1 MLVSNDIFKNRYVW
15 DGSQINFPISFPFLD
30 NNHIQVWYAEP
41 GKPDIDAVI
50 LGKENYTIT
59 GAGNPAG
66 GVLTRTTTWAV
77 GATIAIVRNVPITQ
91 LHQYTQY
98 DNFPAESHEDALA
111 KLTMICQ
118 ELDEICSRA
127 MTVPVTSEKN
137 PQEYWQYILEQN
149 QIALEA
155 SLRAIAA
162 AEQAETCKTQACRC
176 AAEAQEIRS
185 ELFGLSFS
193 AHLSPTPN
201 VAVEYTPETG
211 MVHFYVPPGPQGP
224 QGNPG
229 IGLMGER
236 GPAGEKGEKGD
247 KGEKGEQGSPA
258 PAGERGEKGPIGD
271 APWATCFGHFRL
283 SGATLFLDYTG
294 VTLDSAFSVNN
305 NGQLEVTF

>member
-1 MLVSNDIFKNRYVW
+1 MLISNNVFKNRYVW
-15 DGSQINFPISFPFLD
+15 DGSQTNFPISFPFLD
-30 NNHIQVWYAEP
+30 NSHIQVWYAMP
-41 GKPDIDAVI
+41 GKLDTDAAI
-50 LGKENYTIT
+50 LDQQYYSVT
-59 GAGNPAG
+59 GAGNPVG
-66 GVLTRTTTWAV
+66 GVLTRTKPWDV

-98 DNFPAESHEDALA
+98 DNFPAKSHEDALA

-118 ELDEICSRA
+118 QLDEICSRA

-155 SLRAIAA
+155 SLRAVAA
-162 AEQAETCKTQACRC
+162 AEQAETCKTQACQC
-176 AAEAQEIRS
+176 ATEAQEIWS

-193 AHLSPTPN
+193 AHLSPSPN
-201 VAVEYTPETG
+201 VAVQYTPETG

-229 IGLMGER
+229 IGLTGER
-236 GPAGEKGEKGD
+236 GPIGEKGDKGD
-247 KGEKGEQGSPA
+247 KGEKGDQGNPA
-258 PAGERGEKGPIGD
+258 PAGERGEKGPMGD

-283 SGATLFLDYTG
+283 SGADLLLDYTG
-294 VTLDSAFSVNN
+294 ATLDSAFSVNA